1 MYIYVYECV
10 NAYLYVIC
18 MLYLCHMCVY
28 MCVCVHVYVYMYI
41 LCVCVYERK
50 NVVKC
55 EQLANLHV
63 DYIRDLHTT
72 FFVCLK
78 LFQNKRL
85 KS

>member
-1 MYIYVYECV
+1 MCECIFVCHMYVVFMSYVCIYV
-10 NAYLYVIC
+10 C
-18 MLYLCHMCVY
+18 MCAR
-28 MCVCVHVYVYMYI
+28 VCVYVYI
-41 LCVCVYERK
+41 VCVYERK